1 MRKEKVR
8 LGMNIVVLVKQV
20 PDTDFEQ
27 DLDATDF
34 TVARGSIDAVVNWVD
49 EQAIEAGLR
58 LKEAHGGVVTI
69 VSMGPERA
77 SESIRKALNMGADK
91 GYLISDPALHGSCV
105 IQTAKVIAKALSTF
119 EWDIVL
125 AGGES
130 TDARLAVLP
139 ALLADLTGATQ
150 LTQGKKI
157 TVDGTTVTV
166 ERATDAGYAVV
177 EGSTPAVVS
186 LLEGTNEARYPSFK
200 GIMAGKS
207 KKIDMVS
214 LADLGISPDEV
225 GLAHATTAVV
235 GFEKKPPRQAG
246 QAVKDE
252 GDGGVKI
259 ADFLAA
265 QKLL

>member
-1 MRKEKVR
+1 
-8 LGMNIVVLVKQV
+8 MNIVVLVKQV
-20 PDTDFEQ
+20 PDTYAER
-27 DLDATDF
+27 DLSATDY
-34 TVARGSIDAVVNWVD
+34 TLVRDSVDAVINEVD

-69 VSMGPERA
+69 LSMGPDRA
-77 SESIRKALNMGADK
+77 TETIRKGLNMGADK
-91 GYLISDPALHGSCV
+91 GYLISDPALHGACA
-105 IQTAKVIAKALSTF
+105 IQTAKVIGKALSTF

-139 ALLADLTGATQ
+139 ALLAEVTGASQ

-157 TVDGTTVTV
+157 TVEGTTVTV
-166 ERATDAGYAVV
+166 ERVNDTGFSVI

-200 GIMAGKS
+200 GIMAGKN
-207 KKIDMVS
+207 KKIESVS

-235 GFEKKPPRQAG
+235 AFEKRPPRQSG

-252 GDGGVKI
+252 GDGGIKI
-259 ADFLAA
+259 ADYLAA